1 VRDRISKADPS
12 ARPTVAQAK
21 VGASI
26 YNRGV
31 IRVVSVSLGD
41 SARDKTGR
49 ATFLGETVELSRVG
63 TDGDFAKAL
72 RIIGELDGQVDAIGL
87 GGIDLYLW
95 AGGRRYTI
103 RDASRLAAMAKKT
116 PVVDGSILKLLLE
129 PRIVDQLAHG
139 GLGSRQGSTSE
150 TSQAQAKAATSG
162 DATSARSAE
171 LSSAQGQTGEP
182 SGEAEDHPTAQL
194 GTPPQEQE
202 SLPPLKGSKV
212 LLVSAV
218 DRWGMAQ
225 ALANHTSQLVF
236 GDMMFALGLPFPMR
250 TLKQVERAAKL
261 IAPVITKLPFQ
272 LLYPTGDKQKEHKPK
287 FSEYF
292 TWADWICGDYHYIS
306 RNIPPRLDGKVVLTN
321 TTTEADQQRLAE
333 HGLTWLVTTTP
344 IVEGRSFGM
353 NVLEGCIAALISRA
367 GGELTP
373 DTYEIY
379 LNKLD
384 LKPNVM
390 KLR

>member
-1 VRDRISKADPS
+1 M
-12 ARPTVAQAK
+12 
-21 VGASI
+21 
-26 YNRGV
+26 
-31 IRVVSVSLGD
+31 IRVVSVSLGS

-49 ATFLGETVELSRVG
+49 ATFLGEMVELSRVG
-63 TDGDFAKAL
+63 TDGDFSKAL

-103 RDASRLAAMAKKT
+103 RDAARLAAMAKTT

-129 PRIVDQLAHG
+129 PRIVEQLALSLRG
-139 GLGSRQGSTSE
+139 VAPEPLSAQRSGAGASPSGAQQSSE
-150 TSQAQAKAATSG
+150 T
-162 DATSARSAE
+162 
-171 LSSAQGQTGEP
+171 
-182 SGEAEDHPTAQL
+182 HPTAQL
-194 GTPPQEQE
+194 PKAQTDEE
-202 SLPPLKGSKV
+202 LLPPLKGSKV

-225 ALANHTSQLVF
+225 ALAKYAGQIVF

-250 TLKQVERAAKL
+250 TLKHVERAAKL

-272 LLYPTGDKQKEHKPK
+272 MLYPTGDKQKEHKPK

-292 TWADWICGDYHYIS
+292 NWADWICGDFHYIS

-333 HGLTWLVTTTP
+333 HGLSWLVTTTP
-344 IVEGRSFGM
+344 VVDGRSFGM
-353 NVLEGCIAALISRA
+353 NVLEGCLAALITRA
-367 GGELTP
+367 GGELSQQN
-373 DTYEIY
+373 YEIY